1 MSRLWRSWPRS
12 NFALVGR
19 GLSFLRWNRASYLL
33 LSLFAATI
41 LLIMYVWQP
50 LVKDYLA
57 SADPGYPLW
66 QQLDY
71 LLVGVF
77 VAMSLLIMAGPD
89 LRGDL
94 RIVLIGLAGGLVI
107 ESWGTQTNLWTYY
120 TLERPPL
127 WIIPAWPVASLAI
140 DRLYRL
146 LRRVVSAAGETEPRR
161 ATAGWCY
168 WLTFGA
174 FYALML
180 GFVWPTLDKSLTQAA
195 LLLCA
200 LLIISPGDRR
210 GALLTFAAGTGLGYF
225 LELWGTTRAC
235 WTYYT
240 QATPPLFAVLG
251 NFARVFSVVLFAR
264 YLDPKTA
271 TGLYHD
277 YSGLVF
283 FPVAVIAMVGFGN
296 VLNRDWRETF
306 ARWFAARSASAAGPA
321 PVAVPKKPKQKKPL
335 RYDY

>member
-1 MSRLWRSWPRS
+1 MSGFSRTLSKSPFS
-12 NFALVGR
+12 LLGR

-50 LVKDYLA
+50 LVRDYLA
-57 SADPGYPLW
+57 TVDPRYPLW

-71 LLVGVF
+71 LLIGVF
-77 VAMSLLIMAGPD
+77 LAMSLLIMAGPD
-89 LRGDL
+89 LRADL
-94 RIVLIGLAGGLVI
+94 RIVMIGLAGGLVI

-146 LRRVVSAAGETEPRR
+146 LRRLARTAGEGKPRW
-161 ATAGWCY
+161 AIAGRWLY

-174 FYALML
+174 FYALMVA
-180 GFVWPTLDKSLTQAA
+180 FVWSTLDKSFTLAA
-195 LLLCA
+195 LILCA
-200 LLIISPGDRR
+200 LLILSPGDQR

-235 WTYYT
+235 WIYYT
-240 QATPPLFAVLG
+240 HATPPLFAVLAHG
-251 NFARVFSVVLFAR
+251 MAAVAFWRVGMLWQQLSLRLLARLSLGVGGFLELIA
-264 YLDPKTA
+264 PA
-271 TGLYHD
+271 TMDEG
-277 YSGLVF
+277 
-283 FPVAVIAMVGFGN
+283 
-296 VLNRDWRETF
+296 
-306 ARWFAARSASAAGPA
+306 
-321 PVAVPKKPKQKKPL
+321 
-335 RYDY
+335 

>member
-1 MSRLWRSWPRS
+1 MSGFWRTLLKSPFSRL
-12 NFALVGR
+12 GR

-50 LVKDYLA
+50 LVRDYLA
-57 SADPGYPLW
+57 TVDPRYPLW

-71 LLVGVF
+71 LLIGVF
-77 VAMSLLIMAGPD
+77 LVMSLLIMAGPD
-89 LRGDL
+89 LRADF

-146 LRRVVSAAGETEPRR
+146 LRRLAGTAGEGNARW
-161 ATAGWCY
+161 AIAGQWLY

-174 FYALML
+174 FYAVML
-180 GFVWPTLDKSLTQAA
+180 AFVWPTLDKSFTLAA

-200 LLIISPGDRR
+200 LLILSPGDHR

-235 WTYYT
+235 WIYYT
-240 QATPPLFAVLG
+240 HATPPLFAVMAHGMAAVAFWRVGVLWQQLSPRLLARLG
-251 NFARVFSVVLFAR
+251 
-264 YLDPKTA
+264 
-271 TGLYHD
+271 
-277 YSGLVF
+277 SG
-283 FPVAVIAMVGFGN
+283 VGRF
-296 VLNRDWRETF
+296 LECT
-306 ARWFAARSASAAGPA
+306 A
-321 PVAVPKKPKQKKPL
+321 PVPVDEA
-335 RYDY
+335 